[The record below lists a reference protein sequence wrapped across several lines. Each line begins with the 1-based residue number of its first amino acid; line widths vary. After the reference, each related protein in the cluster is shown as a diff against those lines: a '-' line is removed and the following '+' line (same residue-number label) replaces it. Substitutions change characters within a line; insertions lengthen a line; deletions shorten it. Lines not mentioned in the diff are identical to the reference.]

1 MSIRRLFSAQEL
13 TTAFGFLLRP
23 KDATAAAERWFETI
37 ASEDQLDDTGN
48 FLAEEKDWRRS
59 LTAPV
64 NVLVRSNAEQSTPS
78 SGGYEKLRGQ
88 TVHERTDFLMH
99 LSGFHLRLVMLVS
112 DEAFERISS
121 FLAYDPLHSEQA
133 RAQMQAIVQAMGYPV
148 DSDGSR

>member
-37 ASEDQLDDTGN
+37 ASEDQLDDSGN

-88 TVHERTDFLMH
+88 RCMK
-99 LSGFHLRLVMLVS
+99 
-112 DEAFERISS
+112 ERI
-121 FLAYDPLHSEQA
+121 FLCICQGFTSA
-133 RAQMQAIVQAMGYPV
+133 
-148 DSDGSR
+148 